1 MASRIRVA
9 HTLYPAGGP
18 FNDLKKVDYIDYE
31 ENLPSENAR
40 RLHEGEVDVALISTS
55 QFALHGGYIG
65 LDFGLYCREHS
76 DLIRLFSHTDVRQL
90 STIYVHEHSSSSVL
104 LLRMLLQTKWRTSP
118 RLLRAAGD
126 IDVEGLAPSEGILMR
141 QEGYEECERIFEFSE
156 DLVSHWHQMHGHP
169 FVFLVWATRPGVLSL
184 EQLREFRDLAH
195 RLTKLEGVESMNT
208 DEGGSEQLEMGY
220 YFDSSL
226 LNSFNRILKE
236 ANLLNLLPRA
246 IYQQSTFTLL
256 DQRPKNKL
264 TPRSLSSI
272 LEQAHDGK
280 RLSIR
285 DGMRLAN
292 EATLA
297 DLALAADAL
306 RKRFFPQRSI
316 SYVYSAS
323 IDKEED
329 VQQHINSAD
338 RHGASRILLLPPFN
352 QLNSIERF
360 EQIIIQIKSKS
371 SQQIEG
377 FGVPGLIKLAET
389 VSLPVEQVVGR
400 LVTAGLDAV
409 PAFGGGMLI
418 DRIMS
423 KKAYQ
428 KFSAEEWL
436 TTMKWIHRYGARS
449 ACSMLLSPHE
459 TWEERLIHL
468 QKLRAIQDENPGF
481 RFMFCQVAPDWVQ
494 GPTMELKLRATAISR
509 LFLDNIPA
517 MLETETTTDPVLS
530 TLSLSFGGNAV
541 RLQVG
546 KLHKRAIDEA
556 RLMFQDLRASGFDLA
571 EDGLD
576 NELPYYLPPSMH

>member
-1 MASRIRVA
+1 MSPRIRVA

-18 FNDLKKVDYIDYE
+18 FDELRGIDYIDYE

-65 LDFGLYCREHS
+65 LDFGLYCRQHS
-76 DLIRLFSHTDVRQL
+76 DLIRLFSHSEIQKL

-104 LLRMLLQTKWRTSP
+104 LLKMLLQTKWCTSP
-118 RLLRAAGD
+118 RLVRADGD
-126 IDVEGLAPSEGILMR
+126 IDVAGLTPSEGILMR
-141 QEGYEECERIFEFSE
+141 QEGYAECERVFEFSE
-156 DLVSHWHQMHGHP
+156 DLVSHWHQIHEHP
-169 FVFLVWATRPGVLSL
+169 YVFLVWATRPGVLSL
-184 EQLREFRDLAH
+184 GQLREFRDLAY
-195 RLTKLEGVESMNT
+195 RLTKAERAAGALVDGH
-208 DEGGSEQLEMGY
+208 EQPDMGY
-220 YFDSSL
+220 YFDGAL
-226 LNSFNRILKE
+226 LNSFNHILKE
-236 ANLLNLLPRA
+236 ANLLNLLPRTT
-246 IYQQSTFTLL
+246 YQPSTFTLL

-264 TPRSLSSI
+264 KPRTLSSI
-272 LEQAHDGK
+272 LERAHDGK

-306 RKRFFPQRSI
+306 RKRFFPQRTVG
-316 SYVYSAS
+316 YVYTAS
-323 IDKEED
+323 IESEET
-329 VQQHINSAD
+329 VQQHIYSAQQ
-338 RHGASRILLLPPFN
+338 HGASRILLLPPFN
-352 QLNSIERF
+352 QLDSIERF
-360 EQIIIQIKSKS
+360 EQILTQIKSKS
-371 SQQIEG
+371 SLKIEG
-377 FGVPGLIKLAET
+377 FGVPGLLKLAET
-389 VSLPVEQVVGR
+389 VELPVQQVVGR

-418 DRIMS
+418 NRIMS

-436 TTMKWIHRYGARS
+436 TTMKWIHRCGARS

-517 MLETETTTDPVLS
+517 MLETESTTDPVLS
-530 TLSLSFGGNAV
+530 VLSLSFGGNAV

-546 KLHKRAIDEA
+546 NLHKRAVDEA
-556 RLMFQDLRASGFDLA
+556 RLMFRDLRVGGFDLI
-571 EDGLD
+571 EDGRAVEPSD
-576 NELPYYLPPSMH
+576 YCPPSMH